1 MEGCLNIVAMLQV
14 LGEESW
20 SAAEREGSEMAYA
33 GRGNWM
39 HRKKHSKC
47 QSREPEADVSE
58 SHLGS
63 CDWRIRTEQ
72 LPYGLKGLL

>member
-1 MEGCLNIVAMLQV
+1 MEGCLNIVAILQV
-14 LGEESW
+14 LGEEKVGC
-20 SAAEREGSEMAYA
+20 REGSELAYA

-39 HRKKHSKC
+39 HRKKHSKHR
-47 QSREPEADVSE
+47 SREPEADVLE

-72 LPYGLKGLL
+72 LSDGLKGLL